1 MVRLFFGRI
10 VKFCW
15 TLSSYQSFSSRA
27 WASNLPSHINN
38 IPQVDPDILT
48 GYNIN
53 NFDLPYL
60 LERAGTLR
68 VPTFPYL
75 GRIVKEK
82 TVIKERV
89 FESKAYGKRVNK
101 VMNIEGR
108 VQFDLLPILLRNY
121 KLRSYSLNA
130 VSYHFL
136 LEQKEDVHH
145 SIITDLQ
152 VCLKLLS
159 V

>member
-1 MVRLFFGRI
+1 M
-10 VKFCW
+10 
-15 TLSSYQSFSSRA
+15 
-27 WASNLPSHINN
+27 
-38 IPQVDPDILT
+38 T
-48 GYNIN
+48 GYNII

-60 LERAGTLR
+60 LERAAVLK
-68 VPTFPYL
+68 VSSFPYL
-75 GRIVKEK
+75 GRVVKER
-82 TVIKERV
+82 TLVKERT

-101 VMNIEGR
+101 VINIEGR

-152 VCLKLLS
+152 NGSEVTRRRLAVYCMKDALLPLR
-159 V
+159 

>member
-1 MVRLFFGRI
+1 MWGLVELSKSFIRGR
-10 VKFCW
+10 
-15 TLSSYQSFSSRA
+15 A
-27 WASNLPSHINN
+27 ANPPSHISN

-60 LERAGTLR
+60 LERAGALR

-152 VCLKLLS
+152 VCLKFLS